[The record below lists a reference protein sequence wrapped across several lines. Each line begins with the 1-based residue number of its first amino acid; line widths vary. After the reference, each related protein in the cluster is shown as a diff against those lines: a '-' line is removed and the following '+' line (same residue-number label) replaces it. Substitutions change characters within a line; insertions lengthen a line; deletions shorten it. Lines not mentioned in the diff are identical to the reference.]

1 MNDFLDRIIL
11 DNTVREYLVVIVII
25 AIVFL
30 FKRYLSKYVA
40 GLLFRLVS
48 EIFRGVDKSSFVN
61 LLVQPLGIF
70 LFVFVT
76 MITFDKLTFPTALKF
91 DIYKVSLH
99 DIVVSLSKIILLGV
113 FTWFLLRIIDFIA
126 LVFQKRAGVEE
137 QRDNQLIGFFKD
149 FLKALIAIIGF
160 LMILKFA
167 FQFEVSSLVTG
178 LSIATAAVALATK
191 ESLENLI
198 ASFIIFFD
206 KPFRSGD
213 LVKVQQVTGTV
224 EKIGLRSTRIR
235 TTEKTYITV
244 PNKQMVDSFLDNL
257 SLRTHRRGLL
267 TLELHPQT
275 SREQVNQL
283 LPALTNLLK
292 QNKLVDTSTILLTDV
307 NKDALVVQAEY
318 FVLAGTQEQFNRAR
332 QEINLG
338 VIDLLNQFGIKLAS
352 RDIEVIIKQ

>member
-1 MNDFLDRIIL
+1 MNDLLDKIIL
-11 DNTVREYLVVIVII
+11 DNTVRAYLTVMIII

-30 FKRYLSKYVA
+30 FKRYLSKYFA

-48 EIFRGVDKSSFVN
+48 AIFRGIDKTSFVN

-76 MITFDKLTFPTALKF
+76 MIAFDKLTFPTILKF

-113 FTWFLLRIIDFIA
+113 FTWLLLRIIDFIA
-126 LVFQKRAGVEE
+126 LVFQKRAGADD

-235 TTEKTYITV
+235 TTEKTYVTV
-244 PNKQMVDSFLDNL
+244 PN
-257 SLRTHRRGLL
+257 
-267 TLELHPQT
+267 
-275 SREQVNQL
+275 
-283 LPALTNLLK
+283 
-292 QNKLVDTSTILLTDV
+292 
-307 NKDALVVQAEY
+307 
-318 FVLAGTQEQFNRAR
+318 
-332 QEINLG
+332 
-338 VIDLLNQFGIKLAS
+338 
-352 RDIEVIIKQ
+352 